1 MESVKRAPRDKTLIT
16 LKAQVLFTFSVSEK
30 KMKRILINCSY
41 SDELRV
47 ALVDGAK
54 LFDLDNEFNAQS
66 LLKGS
71 IFKATVSR
79 VETSLDAAF
88 VNFGSERHG
97 FLPLKEL
104 SNEHFTKDAEGK
116 KKCTLKEG
124 DEILVQVL
132 KEERGTKGAALSNQI
147 SLAGRFIVLI
157 PNSEKSGGVSRRIS
171 GDERDEIKN
180 ALNELNIPDGMSV
193 IVRTAGLGRSA
204 EELKWDLDYLMNLW
218 GQIKSTINDAP
229 SPSLIYKDD
238 KLILRVFRDYF
249 RDDIGEILIDD
260 ESVHAEALDFA
271 KSVIPDHADKVIYYN
286 EDIALFNRYQI
297 ESQIEL
303 AFQRE
308 ISLPSGGSI
317 VIDPTEAMVS
327 IDVNSARSTKGKDI
341 ESTAFA
347 TNMEAAK
354 EIARQLRLRDLGGL
368 IVIDFIDMQ
377 DEKHQQKV
385 ENAFRSAVQ
394 SDRARIQ
401 IAGISRFGLLEL
413 SRQRLRPSLEETYDI
428 QHVQV
433 RGTRSLGQSIL
444 RIIGEDAAKE
454 NTGEIHVYVPADVS
468 SYLLNEKRRDII
480 TIENTYQV
488 NILVIADPYKS
499 RPYYK
504 VARVKAPAG
513 KKLFSHEMTP
523 NSPEPSMDWRD
534 VNSNKKSFKPLV
546 KVSVPPRMPKTKN
559 KKGFFAFL
567 KSVFTLDIFKS
578 TKKKNLKNKRKRNYK
593 KGQPKTNKNTRNEN
607 RHNNRN
613 VRPNNKGRTNNPK
626 KPVNKT
632 ASKPIVIPP
641 KKIEK
646 TSGKSAQVSKTKKQT
661 EDVDGNTFN
670 DGTSTSSSR
679 TPAPT
684 PAPTPAATPAPTP
697 AATPA
702 PTPAST
708 PAPKPTRALND
719 PRYKNE

>member
-1 MESVKRAPRDKTLIT
+1 
-16 LKAQVLFTFSVSEK
+16 
-30 KMKRILINCSY
+30 MKRILINCSY

-54 LFDLDNEFNAQS
+54 LYDLDNEFNAQS

-71 IFKATVSR
+71 VFKATVSR

-104 SNEHFTKDAEGK
+104 SSKYFTHDADGK
-116 KKCTLKEG
+116 RKCILKEG
-124 DEILVQVL
+124 DAIVVQVL

-157 PNSEKSGGVSRRIS
+157 PNSEKSGGVSRRIA
-171 GDERDEIKN
+171 GEERDDIKDALSEIT
-180 ALNELNIPDGMSV
+180 IPDGMSV
-193 IVRTAGLGRSA
+193 IVRTAGIGRNA
-204 EELKWDLDYLMNLW
+204 EELKWDLDYLVNLW
-218 GQIKSTINDAP
+218 TEIEGTIEEAP

-238 KLILRVFRDYF
+238 KLILRVLRDYF
-249 RDDIGEILIDD
+249 RDDIEEILIDD
-260 ESVHAEALDFA
+260 QTVHAEALEFA
-271 KSVIPDHADKVIYYN
+271 KSVIPEHAHKVMFYS
-286 EDIALFNRYQI
+286 EDISLFSRYQI

-327 IDVNSARSTKGKDI
+327 IDVNSAKSTKGKDI
-341 ESTAFA
+341 ESTAFT
-347 TNMEAAK
+347 TNVEAAK

-377 DEKHQQKV
+377 DEQHQTKV
-385 ENAFRSAVQ
+385 ENTFRNAVQ

-401 IAGISRFGLLEL
+401 IAAISRFGLLEL

-444 RIIGEDAAKE
+444 RIIGEDASKE

-480 TIENTYQV
+480 AIENANKV
-488 NILVIADPYKS
+488 DILVIADPYKT

-504 VARVKAPAG
+504 VARVKAVPG
-513 KKLFSHEMTP
+513 KQEFSYDMTP
-523 NSPEPSMDWRD
+523 NSPEPSMEWRD
-534 VNSNKKSFKPLV
+534 SNATKKVQKPLV
-546 KVSVPPRMPKTKN
+546 KVSVPPRMPK
-559 KKGFFAFL
+559 KKTGGLIAFI
-567 KSVFTLDIFKS
+567 KSLF
-578 TKKKNLKNKRKRNYK
+578 KKKK
-593 KGQPKTNKNTRNEN
+593 KKPVRGN
-607 RHNNRN
+607 RGKGGARPNNRN
-613 VRPNNKGRTNNPK
+613 NRGSSDKPRNPRGPRNTNRNKAPAVK
-626 KPVNKT
+626 KDANGKSPMPV
-632 ASKPIVIPP
+632 VIPP
-641 KKIEK
+641 KKTQGNESDSKVDTKETKAINDKAVKVIKDE
-646 TSGKSAQVSKTKKQT
+646 GMNKSADSEAAISSK
-661 EDVDGNTFN
+661 V
-670 DGTSTSSSR
+670 
-679 TPAPT
+679 PAPT
-684 PAPTPAATPAPTP
+684 PAS
-697 AATPA
+697 TPA

-708 PAPKPTRALND
+708 PAPTPASTPAPTPAPKPTRAAND
-719 PRYKNE
+719 PRYKSE

>member
-1 MESVKRAPRDKTLIT
+1 
-16 LKAQVLFTFSVSEK
+16 
-30 KMKRILINCSY
+30 MKRILINCSY

-104 SNEHFTKDAEGK
+104 SNKYFTKDADGK

-124 DEILVQVL
+124 DEILIQVL

-171 GDERDEIKN
+171 GEERDEIKN
-180 ALNELNIPDGMSV
+180 ALNALQIPDGMSV
-193 IVRTAGLGRSA
+193 IVRTAGLGRST

-218 GQIKSTINDAP
+218 GQIKSSVTEAP

-249 RDDIGEILIDD
+249 RDDIEEILIDD
-260 ESVHAEALDFA
+260 KDIHSEALDFA

-286 EDIALFNRYQI
+286 EDIPLFNRYQI
-297 ESQIEL
+297 ENQIEL

-354 EIARQLRLRDLGGL
+354 EVARQLRLRDLGGL

-385 ENAFRSAVQ
+385 ENTFRSVVQ

-413 SRQRLRPSLEETYDI
+413 SRQRLRPSLDETYDI
-428 QHVQV
+428 QHIQV

-480 TIENTYQV
+480 AIENSYQV

-504 VARVKAPAG
+504 VARVKAAAG
-513 KKLFSHEMTP
+513 KKPFSYDMTP

-534 VNSNKKSFKPLV
+534 TNSNKKTLKPLV
-546 KVSVPPRMPKTKN
+546 KVSVPPRMPKKKS
-559 KKGFFAFL
+559 KKGFIAFL
-567 KSVFTLDIFKS
+567 KSLFTLSIFKT
-578 TKKKNLKNKRKRNYK
+578 TKK
-593 KGQPKTNKNTRNEN
+593 KTNKNKRSRNHKKGN
-607 RHNNRN
+607 QRVNKNNRN
-613 VRPNNKGRTNNPK
+613 ERNQNNRVRKHNKGQNTNQKRSQIK
-626 KPVNKT
+626 KP
-632 ASKPIVIPP
+632 SKPVVLAP
-641 KKIEK
+641 KEKIHTDSKEAK
-646 TSGKSAQVSKTKKQT
+646 KGKAKSDIADK
-661 EDVDGNTFN
+661 DGNKASI
-670 DGTSTSSSR
+670 DSSTPT

-684 PAPTPAATPAPTP
+684 PTPEPAPE
-697 AATPA
+697 
-702 PTPAST
+702 PTQ
-708 PAPKPTRALND
+708 APKPTRALND
-719 PRYKNE
+719 PRYKSE